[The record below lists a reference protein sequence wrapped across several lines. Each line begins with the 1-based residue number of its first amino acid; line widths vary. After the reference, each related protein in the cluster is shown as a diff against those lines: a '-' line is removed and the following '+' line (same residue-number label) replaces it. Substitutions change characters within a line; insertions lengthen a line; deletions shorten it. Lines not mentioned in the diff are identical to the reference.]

1 MPAPDDASHDTGT
14 RCPAWV
20 ADLDIW
26 TDAELHAD
34 PYRRYS
40 ELRRCPLGHS
50 DRLGGYW
57 VAARYADV
65 LAVLDDAESFSNEV
79 LFVPPTKDPSGR
91 RIPIELDPP
100 DHGPYKRMLGRWFSP
115 QRVRQW
121 EDGTRAHVRSLL
133 DEIAGSGTVEFVGQI
148 GVRLPFL
155 VMGDVFGL
163 DPRAVSLLKE
173 WDEAGMRA
181 GTSDLEARMAVGRAT
196 RIRML
201 QYFRELAVERGAR
214 SDTPSAGMV
223 DDLTRATL
231 DGQPLSPEQI
241 SNVCVTMWNASLH
254 TTSNVLANSMYH
266 LAVRPDLQDRLRTQP
281 SIIPDALE
289 ELMRYES
296 IVSQAR
302 VVVRDVTVG
311 GQQLHPGDHI
321 VTLTGSAGRDETMYD
336 DPDEIDF
343 DRPYKRHLMF
353 GAGLHRCIGAHIA
366 RMELRVALEEIHAT
380 WTSYRLAEGTPVRRH
395 TGLERGTGELWLTV
409 TR

>member
-1 MPAPDDASHDTGT
+1 MTAAEEASPGT
-14 RCPAWV
+14 ANTCPAWV

-34 PYRRYS
+34 PYRRYA
-40 ELRRCPLGHS
+40 ELRRCPMGHS

-100 DHGPYKRMLGRWFSP
+100 EHGPYKRMLGRWFSP

-121 EDGTRAHVRSLL
+121 EEGTRAHMRSLL
-133 DEIAGSGTVEFVGQI
+133 AEVAGLGNIEFVGQI
-148 GVRLPFL
+148 GVQLPFL

-163 DPRAVSLLKE
+163 DPQAVAQLKE

-181 GTSDLEARMAVGRAT
+181 GTSDLAARAAVGRAT

-201 QYFRELAVERGAR
+201 QYFRDLAVERGAR
-214 SDTPSAGMV
+214 DGTPPSGMV

-231 DGQPLSPEQI
+231 DGRPLSPEQI

-254 TTSNVLANSMYH
+254 TTSSVLGNCVYH
-266 LAVRPDLQDRLRTQP
+266 LAVRRDLQDRLRTQP

-302 VVVRDVTVG
+302 VVVADVTVG

-321 VTLTGSAGRDETMYD
+321 VTLTGSAGRDEEVYGNPD
-336 DPDEIDF
+336 DIDF

-366 RMELRVALEEIHAT
+366 RMELRVALEEIHAA
-380 WTSYRLAEGTPVRRH
+380 WTGYRLDKGKPVRRH
-395 TGLERGTGELWLTV
+395 TGLERGTDELWLTV

>member
-1 MPAPDDASHDTGT
+1 MPAPEDASHETAIT
-14 RCPAWV
+14 CPAWI

-34 PYRRYS
+34 PYRRYA

-50 DRLGGYW
+50 DKLGGYW

-65 LAVLDDAESFSNEV
+65 LSVLDDAENFSNEV

-100 DHGPYKRMLGRWFSP
+100 EHGPYKRMLGRWFSP
-115 QRVRQW
+115 QRVRRW
-121 EDGTRAHVRSLL
+121 EDGARAHMRSLL
-133 DEIAGSGTVEFVGQI
+133 DEVAGQDTVEFAGQI
-148 GVRLPFL
+148 AVRLPFL

-163 DPRAVSLLKE
+163 DTGAVSQLRE

-181 GTSDLEARMAVGRAT
+181 GTSDLEARQALGRAT

-201 QYFRELAVERGAR
+201 QYFRDLAVERAAAG
-214 SDTPSAGMV
+214 DTPSTGMV

-231 DGQPLSPEQI
+231 EGQPLSPEQV
-241 SNVCVTMWNASLH
+241 SNICVTMWNASLH
-254 TTSNVLANSMYH
+254 TTSNVLANSVYH
-266 LAVRPDLQDRLRTQP
+266 LAVRPDLQDRLRMQP
-281 SIIPDALE
+281 SVIPDALE

-296 IVSQAR
+296 IVSQGR
-302 VVVRDVTVG
+302 VVVKDVTVG

-321 VTLTGSAGRDETMYD
+321 VTLTGSAGRDEAMYQ
-336 DPDEIDF
+336 DPEEIDF

-366 RMELRVALEEIHAT
+366 RMELRVALEEIHAM
-380 WTSYRLAEGTPVRRH
+380 WTGYRLDAGKPARRH
-395 TGLERGTGELWLTV
+395 TGLERGTDELWLTV